1 MRWLVRL
8 DPADE
13 AAYRAAV
20 GPLVPRIE
28 RGLGPAVLA
37 NRARAAPDGW
47 RLAPWGPS
55 RAAWRRTLRRAVRE
69 ARRGTVFAVVDV
81 RDCYGSISTGTIVAV
96 LGPEAA
102 HAVALLRR
110 FAVDGVRGLPV
121 GPEASAVLANGILA
135 ALDRSL
141 RAGGVRHL
149 RWVDDVVLWGADR
162 DVRRALGE
170 LHRAAEGLGLE
181 LHDRKTR
188 LLDDREE
195 ARVTLGGADSSMIAA
210 P

>member
-20 GPLVPRIE
+20 SPLVPRIE

-96 LGPEAA
+96 L
-102 HAVALLRR
+102 
-110 FAVDGVRGLPV
+110 